1 MSEDAQRTKRR
12 DAARNRE
19 RLLTAA
25 RRAFAEHGPDV
36 AFEEIARAAD
46 VSRTTIYRNF
56 ATRQELV
63 ATVYEDNVA
72 RIEQHA
78 AGLGERPD
86 GVVRLLDFVLDQQRD
101 NRSLAHA
108 LSGADVEWLTG
119 LSVRTVAAFRPHL
132 ERGRAAGFVHPD
144 VDVRDLMLA
153 FPMAA
158 GAMADNDLVHRERT
172 DDRVRT
178 MLHRA
183 LFTDRGRAERT

>member
-1 MSEDAQRTKRR
+1 MPEEAQRTKRR

-25 RRAFAEHGPDV
+25 RKAFAEHGPDV

-56 ATRQELV
+56 ATRQELA
-63 ATVYEDNVA
+63 ATVYEDNVT

-78 AGLGERPD
+78 ATLGERPD
-86 GVVRLLDFVLDQQRD
+86 GVTRLLDFVLDMQRD
-101 NRSLAHA
+101 NRTLAHV
-108 LSGADVEWLTG
+108 LSGADVAWLTE
-119 LSVRTVAAFRPHL
+119 LSTRTVAAFQPHF
-132 ERGRAAGFVHPD
+132 ERGRASGL
-144 VDVRDLMLA
+144 VRPEVEVEDLMLA

-158 GAMADNDLVHRERT
+158 GAMADNDVVHREELN
-172 DDRVRT
+172 DRVRA

-183 LFTDRGRAERT
+183 LFTSPGLRD

>member
-1 MSEDAQRTKRR
+1 MSEEAQHTKRR
-12 DAARNRE
+12 DAARNRD

-25 RRAFAEHGPDV
+25 RKAFAEKGPDV

-56 ATRQELV
+56 ATRQELA

-72 RIEQHA
+72 RIEEHA

-86 GVVRLLDFVLDQQRD
+86 AVVRLLDFVLDMQRD
-101 NRSLAHA
+101 NRALAHI
-108 LSGADVEWLTG
+108 LSGADVAWLTG
-119 LSVRTVAAFRPHL
+119 LSTRTVAAFQPHF
-132 ERGRAAGFVHPD
+132 ERGLTAGIVRPD
-144 VDVRDLMLA
+144 VEVEDLMLT

-158 GAMADNDLVHRERT
+158 GAMADNDVVHREELT
-172 DDRVRT
+172 DRVRA

-183 LFTDRGRAERT
+183 LFTGQEHHG